1 MIKIEDKSK
10 CTGCTACYNICP
22 QKCICMFDDEEG
34 FKYPKVFEDKCIN
47 CNLCNKVCPVI
58 NNEPLNKINEAYAV
72 KSKDKYVQLSSSSGG
87 AFYHIAK
94 YYLNKGKVFA
104 AAFDDDNVLIHSE
117 IEDEKTLPKYM
128 GSKYVQS
135 DLKDCFSCIKE
146 LLTNEKEVLFVGSPC
161 QVAGLKNY
169 LRKEYSNLLTIDFI
183 CHGVPSPLV
192 LKKYI
197 DFFEQTNNSTV
208 TDISFRNKKFGWE
221 NFSMKISF
229 DSGEEVISNKNED
242 VYLKCFFDNVFLRP
256 SCYECNF
263 KSMEKHSDITL
274 SDFWGCKKIDESIYD
289 SDGVSVLMVNSIN
302 GQKAFNECKE
312 EFTVD
317 RITVDDVK
325 NTNSALLYSVNSSNM
340 RKIFFRRIN
349 NMPIVKN
356 LSDCLNPSIK
366 TRIELR
372 LFNR

>member
-72 KSKDKYVQLSSSSGG
+72 KSKDKYVQLSSPSGG

-135 DLKDCFSCIKE
+135 DLKDCFSCIEE

-229 DSGEEVISNKNED
+229 DSGEEVIRNKNED

-289 SDGVSVLMVNSIN
+289 SDGVSVLMVNSVN

-325 NTNSALLYSVNSSNM
+325 NTNSALLYSVSSSNM

-366 TRIELR
+366 TRIELK